1 MAIAAAVLVLINLLA
16 INVSALIILWI
27 SGFRP
32 AEAEAVEYAR
42 SSVVSHTVFLVLA
55 IALLSVALGLVTYTS
70 FQTTLIEQEINGEMI
85 AMFEEPEYAEAGLTL
100 EGVAVDYK
108 TADFLL

>member
-1 MAIAAAVLVLINLLA
+1 MAIATAVLVLINLLA

-32 AEAEAVEYAR
+32 AEAVECAR
-42 SSVVSHTVFLVLA
+42 SSVASHTAFLVRA